1 MQDFS
6 FLIRIGGVV
15 IGIVVIVVV
24 PLIVF
29 CLATRTGRMVTL
41 MLLLCLSY
49 LHLCL
54 GAYFTKTIL
63 DGRQG
68 YPLSDLTAQSFD
80 VFMKQWRRLIDSGS
94 KEQEK
99 SYLEAAYLLRSHL
112 CIGPEKDTKAFEFYE
127 WWENVIENSKP
138 NGDISKRVD

>member
-80 VFMKQWRRLIDSGS
+80 VFMKRNASFCNMLSEDYMQKNVLIITH
-94 KEQEK
+94 
-99 SYLEAAYLLRSHL
+99 AANARIINY
-112 CIGPEKDTKAFEFYE
+112 KVF
-127 WWENVIENSKP
+127 
-138 NGDISKRVD
+138 